1 MIAVF
6 PLLVASISVILV
18 FGVIGCELNFDN
30 DHNERNLTDS
40 QVNKIINNEDSDIDP
55 DVQNMDEPFKE
66 GSGTR

>member
-1 MIAVF
+1 MRM
-6 PLLVASISVILV
+6 LGISLIVVVLI
-18 FGVIGCELNFDN
+18 FGAIGCELNFDN

-55 DVQNMDEPFKE
+55 DVQDKDEPFKE